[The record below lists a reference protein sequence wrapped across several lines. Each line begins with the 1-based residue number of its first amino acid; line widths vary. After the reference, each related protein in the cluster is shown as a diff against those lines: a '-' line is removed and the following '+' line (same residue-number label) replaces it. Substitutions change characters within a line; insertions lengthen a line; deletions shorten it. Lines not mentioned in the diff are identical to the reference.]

1 MWQFMDEHTQ
11 SQNSFFLKS
20 TKNPINEM
28 ETSLIVF
35 VDHSNAQAM
44 IMYSKHNTNVQQCI
58 RQMIQ
63 MKTVITVIIVD
74 VDHL

>member
-1 MWQFMDEHTQ
+1 MNIH
-11 SQNSFFLKS
+11 NLRIAFLKS

-44 IMYSKHNTNVQQCI
+44 IMYSKHNTNVNNASD
-58 RQMIQ
+58 
-63 MKTVITVIIVD
+63 K
-74 VDHL
+74 

>member
-1 MWQFMDEHTQ
+1 
-11 SQNSFFLKS
+11 
-20 TKNPINEM
+20 M